1 MIPLQSPI
9 LRILSKQIIASTD
22 TEKLQ
27 SADLMVINGQ
37 TQTQAS
43 PSSCLLNMERKTS
56 SGRDA
61 VIWEYN
67 LTGRVIWVGWVKHIL
82 QETAKIR

>member
-22 TEKLQ
+22 IEILQ

-37 TQTQAS
+37 AQTQAS
-43 PSSCLLNMERKTS
+43 PSSCLLNRERKTS
-56 SGRDA
+56 SGGGELG
-61 VIWEYN
+61 VECME
-67 LTGRVIWVGWVKHIL
+67 LV
-82 QETAKIR
+82 E